1 MKKVKAIIKKEL
13 RLYYTTP
20 VGYVFT
26 AVMLCVAAI
35 LFTVFNLMDSNSS
48 VSVIFSFLPWLFV
61 IMIPLL
67 TMRLL
72 SEEKSNKTDQLL
84 YTAPISMTSVILG
97 KLFAALAVFCVTIL
111 IMLIFPIILEIYSDV
126 EWGVVITNYIGFFL
140 LGSTFISIGLFI
152 SSLTENQFVS
162 GIITIAVILVMFV
175 AASLAGGISNK
186 AVNLLISV
194 FAVPSRF
201 DNFFIGIINIT
212 DVVYYISVT
221 AIFALITIYKTEK
234 VRFSK

>member
-1 MKKVKAIIKKEL
+1 M
-13 RLYYTTP
+13 
-20 VGYVFT
+20 
-26 AVMLCVAAI
+26 
-35 LFTVFNLMDSNSS
+35 
-48 VSVIFSFLPWLFV
+48 
-61 IMIPLL
+61 
-67 TMRLL
+67 
-72 SEEKSNKTDQLL
+72 
-84 YTAPISMTSVILG
+84 
-97 KLFAALAVFCVTIL
+97 
-111 IMLIFPIILEIYSDV
+111 
-126 EWGVVITNYIGFFL
+126 
-140 LGSTFISIGLFI
+140 
-152 SSLTENQFVS
+152 S

>member
-1 MKKVKAIIKKEL
+1 MKAIIKKEL
-13 RLYYTTP
+13 KLYFATP
-20 VGYVFT
+20 IGYVFV
-26 AVMLCVAAI
+26 AVMLCVAAV
-35 LFTVFNLMDSNSS
+35 LFTVFNLMASNSS
-48 VSVIFSFLPWLFV
+48 VSVIFSLLPWLFV

-84 YTAPISMTSVILG
+84 YTAPISITAVILG
-97 KLFAALAVFCVTIL
+97 KLFAAVAVFGITLL
-111 IMLIFPIILEIYSDV
+111 IMLVFPVILEIYSDV
-126 EWGVVITNYIGFFL
+126 EWGVVVTNYVGFFL
-140 LGSTFISIGLFI
+140 LGTAFISMGLFI

-175 AASLAGGISNK
+175 AGAYAGNVSNK
-186 AVNLLISV
+186 FLSALISI

-201 DNFFIGIINIT
+201 DNFFIGIINIA
-212 DVVYYISVT
+212 DVVYFISVI
-221 AIFALITIYKTEK
+221 AIFALAAIYKAEK